1 MSVSAGKLS
10 LEGSADR
17 GGYRRQTQEESIT
30 LYGHGWT
37 PETVPQRR
45 TVTIKMLRVTIDL
58 QGCQV
63 TQARATKLR
72 YLGDIMA
79 AQKKQRDNV
88 VLTATVSSITCAAY
102 TAQFTAW
109 TTQVLAD
116 LGKTLNKLDRKDLC
130 IMSSIPTASHYVK
143 TRKLSAA

>member
-1 MSVSAGKLS
+1 
-10 LEGSADR
+10 
-17 GGYRRQTQEESIT
+17 
-30 LYGHGWT
+30 
-37 PETVPQRR
+37 
-45 TVTIKMLRVTIDL
+45 MLRVTIDL

-130 IMSSIPTASHYVK
+130 NMSSIPTASHYVK